1 MAWSPDGP
9 NSSAPARTGWST
21 PGPGQPAPTTKTG
34 WTELHITDLQNNA
47 EVINFQT
54 ESTLRKIGMLSST
67 RPITFTTASGLIKV
81 ATVQGAARTI
91 SFGGSCTFGFPPLA
105 TTTTTYSTAGTQT
118 FTIPRNADYLDIILL
133 GGGGGGG
140 GHTFGS
146 ANGGTGGGAGSW
158 NTITLQRG
166 VHIPWT
172 ALTLTILVG
181 AAGSGANG
189 ANGSVGG
196 DSILRLN
203 GTTLLTASGGT
214 AGTVN
219 GAFNPTGGGSPGN
232 TTYNGTTYTGGTGG
246 SGGNSGAA
254 TAPGAGGG
262 GGNSGVFVG
271 NNAGGAGSPG
281 RAWVVARQ

>member
-1 MAWSPDGP
+1 MTWTTGGLDATPST
-9 NSSAPARTGWST
+9 RTGWST
-21 PGPGQPAPTTKTG
+21 PGPGQPAPLTKTG
-34 WTELHITDLQNNA
+34 WTELHITDLQNSA
-47 EVINFQT
+47 EVIGFQT
-54 ESTLRKIGMLSST
+54 SSTLRKIGILSAA
-67 RPITFTTASGLIKV
+67 RPITFTSPSSLIRV
-81 ATVQGAARTI
+81 APLQGGNRAI
-91 SFGGSCTFGFPPLA
+91 NCTTSSALGFPPLA